1 MTTHKKERKVRHR
14 PSVVNDHQAYLHNLM
29 AELDRAAISL
39 RLGESLK
46 LAGITQQ
53 EMADLLQLHKRSI
66 EDYTSPRI
74 STIPLDRLD
83 EWARI
88 TRTTKEWLLH
98 GDEAKLASPEEV
110 QALREAVAQ
119 LQGDV
124 QEMLEIL
131 RLHHPEDPATAT
143 GPH

>member
-46 LAGITQQ
+46 LA
-53 EMADLLQLHKRSI
+53 
-66 EDYTSPRI
+66 
-74 STIPLDRLD
+74 
-83 EWARI
+83 
-88 TRTTKEWLLH
+88 
-98 GDEAKLASPEEV
+98 SPEEV

-131 RLHHPEDPATAT
+131 CARP
-143 GPH
+143 